1 MRSIE
6 RVERVE
12 LTKSARFRVYVDD
25 SSLEALKRLV
35 STVSY
40 SVDPVVLTVK
50 RGGICGKLEVE
61 VRNADVT
68 LYHVLASEVR
78 PAFDGDEWGEFFY
91 CGDTAVLVRIGS
103 QHFLAFDGKL
113 YAFAAEEAEEWLRE
127 FNLLPTSHL
136 RCEGEE
142 E

>member
-1 MRSIE
+1 VRSIE

-12 LTKSARFRVYVDD
+12 LTKSARFRVYVDG
-25 SSLEALKRLV
+25 SLEALMRLV
-35 STVSY
+35 SAVSH
-40 SVDPVVLTVK
+40 SANPVVLTVK
-50 RGGICGKLEVE
+50 RGDVCGKLEVE

-68 LYHVLASEVR
+68 LYHVLVSEVK
-78 PAFDGDEWGEFFY
+78 PAFDGDEWGVFFY
-91 CGDTAVLVRIGS
+91 YGDTAVLVRIGS

-113 YAFAAEEAEEWLRE
+113 YAFAAEETEEWLRK
-127 FNLLPTSHL
+127 FNLLPTHL